1 MEIAAQ
7 KEKAEKLS
15 TRNQIDCWKTG
26 RPAVDDAIYGSE
38 IGLAW
43 GSFVCLIINILAF

>member
-15 TRNQIDCWKTG
+15 T
-26 RPAVDDAIYGSE
+26 E
-38 IGLAW
+38 IESIVEKQAAQRLTMQFMEVKSGLHEVRL
-43 GSFVCLIINILAF
+43 FV